1 MRKSWKQKLEG
12 GKPPHVEVTD
22 KPFIGIPAG
31 VKLLISSPL
40 EMRDFVSAI
49 PKGKSL
55 SVAELRKSLAK
66 KHGAEDT
73 CPLTTGIFL
82 RIVAEAALDELED
95 GKPVEKLTPFWRAV
109 SPKDRIA
116 KKIRCGP
123 EEIARLRSLEGIA
136 N

>member
-1 MRKSWKQKLEG
+1 M
-12 GKPPHVEVTD
+12 
-22 KPFIGIPAG
+22 
-31 VKLLISSPL
+31 LISSPL
-40 EMRDFVSAI
+40 EMRDFVASI
-49 PKGKSL
+49 PKGKSMTTL
-55 SVAELRKSLAK
+55 ELRKKLAK

-82 RIVAEAALDELED
+82 RIVAEAALDELEE

-109 SPKDRIA
+109 SPKDKIA

-123 EEIARLRSLEGIA
+123 EEIARLRESEGIA